1 MNQRNFQNI
10 NENFEKTFVNV
21 VGSYAVLHSNHKL
34 QVNKNLGKTIRKL
47 SEHKNKANKTKL
59 QDDIT
64 EYKKQLNLNNKI
76 TKMYQ
81 IPNKK
86 DILNEQ
92 LTAIIIKFQNHP
104 SIVKIKCEYKFQE
117 KNILGQSF

>member
-1 MNQRNFQNI
+1 
-10 NENFEKTFVNV
+10 
-21 VGSYAVLHSNHKL
+21 
-34 QVNKNLGKTIRKL
+34 
-47 SEHKNKANKTKL
+47 
-59 QDDIT
+59 
-64 EYKKQLNLNNKI
+64 
-76 TKMYQ
+76 MYQ

>member
-21 VGSYAVLHSNHKL
+21 VGTHAVLHSNHKL

-47 SEHKNKANKTKL
+47 SEHKNKANQTKL

-76 TKMYQ
+76 TKMY
-81 IPNKK
+81 
-86 DILNEQ
+86 
-92 LTAIIIKFQNHP
+92 
-104 SIVKIKCEYKFQE
+104 
-117 KNILGQSF
+117 